1 MLPVALRFAIV
12 FSCIATSYFRD
23 NRGHSQNFAA
33 ITRRCLVHGI
43 IWPPIRGIAI
53 LSSHPISPGG
63 IVFILVRP
71 SEAGNVG
78 ATVRVMKNFGFAELR
93 VVSPQIDFRE
103 MEDRW
108 MAVGAYDLIEKCQ
121 EFSSLTDAVH
131 DVSFVIGTTS
141 ARFRAVKPSPFE
153 SVCKEAVYRSPTS
166 KVAFVFGNERNG
178 LTFDELERCHS
189 TSCIET
195 NPEFPVLNVA
205 QSVALVAYECA
216 RSSRTTTGA
225 GQEEPQPMPVG
236 TDEDTLFS
244 LVDDLIKK
252 VQFSRDFNHAQI
264 LRELRSAYQRIR
276 PTTREFGLLNGL
288 VHRLL
293 DRLPGKDG

>member
-1 MLPVALRFAIV
+1 MR
-12 FSCIATSYFRD
+12 ATSYFRD
-23 NRGHSQNFAA
+23 NSARSQNLAKLPAA
-33 ITRRCLVHGI
+33 RPGHAI
-43 IWPPIRGIAI
+43 IWQSIKGIAI
-53 LSSHPISPGG
+53 LSPHPISPGG

-78 ATVRVMKNFGFAELR
+78 AAVRVMKNFGFSELR
-93 VVSPQIDFRE
+93 VVSPQVDFRE

-131 DVSFVIGTTS
+131 DVSLVIGTTS
-141 ARFRAVKPSPFE
+141 ARLRAVKPSPFE
-153 SVCKEAVYRSPTS
+153 SVCREAVYRAPNS

-205 QSVALVAYECA
+205 QSVALVAYECTRA
-216 RSSRTTTGA
+216 SSTKS
-225 GQEEPQPMPVG
+225 GQSDETPQAMPVG
-236 TDEDTLFS
+236 TDEESLFS
-244 LVDDLIKK
+244 LVDDLIKRVK
-252 VQFSRDFNHAQI
+252 FSRNFNHAQI
-264 LRELRSAYQRIR
+264 LRELRSVYQRAR
-276 PTTREFGLLNGL
+276 PTMREYGLLNGL

-293 DRLPGKDG
+293 DHLPQ